1 MNYKSEDIWKKHL
14 DERNSVFDTSMI
26 DIAISFFY
34 WMDECVYDVKRDTKE
49 GLEEIIKVSEILTK
63 AAKEKLENLK

>member
-1 MNYKSEDIWKKHL
+1 MNHKSENVWEKHL
-14 DERNSVFDTSMI
+14 KEHEQMFYKDMVDV
-26 DIAISFFY
+26 AISFFY

-63 AAKEKLENLK
+63 AAKEKLVNLK

>member
-1 MNYKSEDIWKKHL
+1 VVD
-14 DERNSVFDTSMI
+14 V
-26 DIAISFFY
+26 AISFFY
-34 WMDECVYDVKRDTKE
+34 WIDECVYDVKRDTKE